1 MHALIIEDEPLIAM
15 AIEDILCDLGF
26 TSFDLAPSPQSA
38 IDAAAARCPDLITSD
53 VQLKPGC
60 GITTVMRICSGVAIP
75 VVFITGNASDVNRRL
90 PQHCA
95 LSKPFSD
102 RELRQAVAVAMIE
115 GGKPVCL
122 PIEATASLRLR
133 APFSF

>member
-15 AIEDILCDLGF
+15 AIEDILTDLGF

-38 IDAAAARCPDLITSD
+38 IYAASVRCPDLITSD

-60 GITTVMRICSGVAIP
+60 GIETVLAICPDTTIP
-75 VVFITGNASDVNRRL
+75 LVFITGNVPDVTRRL
-90 PQHCA
+90 PHCRV

-102 RELRQAVAVAMIE
+102 IELRSAVAMALDRD
-115 GGKPVCL
+115 GQL
-122 PIEATASLRLR
+122 AAASAGRHPHPAR
-133 APFSF
+133 A